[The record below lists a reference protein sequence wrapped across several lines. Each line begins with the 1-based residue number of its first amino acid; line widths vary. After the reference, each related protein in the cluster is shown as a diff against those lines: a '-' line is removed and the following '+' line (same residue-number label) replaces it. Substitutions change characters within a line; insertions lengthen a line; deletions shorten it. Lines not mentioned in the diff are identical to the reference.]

1 MPVVAVVAAVAAV
14 KVDLNGEAVWDGLY
28 AVVVLILNYV
38 VVWSV
43 GQIGLLGN
51 YLRKLAVVV
60 VAPWIVMVEE
70 AGYSYPQL
78 IDYSS

>member
-38 VVWSV
+38 VV
-43 GQIGLLGN
+43 
-51 YLRKLAVVV
+51 
-60 VAPWIVMVEE
+60 
-70 AGYSYPQL
+70 
-78 IDYSS
+78 